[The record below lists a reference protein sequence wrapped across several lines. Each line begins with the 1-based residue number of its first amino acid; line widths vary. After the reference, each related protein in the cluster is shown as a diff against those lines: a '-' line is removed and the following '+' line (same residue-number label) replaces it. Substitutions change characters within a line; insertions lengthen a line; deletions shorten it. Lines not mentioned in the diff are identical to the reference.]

1 MSPMVT
7 GTSAWVRTLIV
18 LSLAMERSFPVWRH
32 GGWPGS
38 SEEVA
43 EAASKGVPVTGA
55 AGAVRRRDVAAF
67 GDRIGRARWKTPRP
81 AKDPAA
87 SPGLRFAFYG
97 RMSTMEYQ
105 DRASSFGWQREAA
118 EQLVAGR
125 GVIVAEFF
133 DAGCSRRL
141 PWAQRPQAAALLSA
155 LADPERRLD
164 AVVVGEY
171 ERAFSGDQFIEMAP
185 LLQRLGVQVWLPEA
199 GGLVE
204 PGSLEHQVLMRLLGA
219 QSQREVLR
227 SRHRVLAAMRAQA
240 CEQGRFMGGRPP
252 YGYRLVDAGPH
263 PNRVHA
269 EWGRRLRRL
278 GVDPVTGRHVRWIFA
293 RRLEGWSM
301 TGIARALNE
310 RGVPCPS
317 HIDPERNRHRSGE
330 AWTLGTVA
338 AILGN
343 PRYTGRQV
351 WNRQRT
357 DRDTAGAGGGRG
369 GAVRRWNPVEEWV
382 ISEQALHPALVSDE
396 DFLAAQTVRAA
407 RPTRDGECRVYALAG
422 SVVCGICTRRM
433 DSHWANGR
441 AGYRCRHGHTSA
453 KLRKPDQ
460 PRNLYVREDRLLAV
474 LPGLLASFD
483 RSLQDAGPGE
493 IALFLRANNLKVVC
507 DRSRWA
513 ISEEMGLV
521 PLSPS

>member
-1 MSPMVT
+1 M
-7 GTSAWVRTLIV
+7 G
-18 LSLAMERSFPVWRH
+18 
-32 GGWPGS
+32 
-38 SEEVA
+38 
-43 EAASKGVPVTGA
+43 AAS
-55 AGAVRRRDVAAF
+55 AVRSRDVDAF
-67 GDRIGRARWKTPRP
+67 GDRIGRARWRTPRP
-81 AKDPAA
+81 GEGRVA

-97 RMSTMEYQ
+97 RMSTVEYQ

-141 PWAQRPQAAALLSA
+141 SWTERPQAAALLSA
-155 LADPERRLD
+155 LADPKRGLD

-171 ERAFSGDQFIEMAP
+171 ERAFSGDQFSEMAP

-199 GGLVE
+199 DGPVE

-269 EWGRRLRRL
+269 GWGRRLRRL
-278 GVDPVTGRHVRWIFA
+278 GVDPVTAAHVRWIFA

-301 TGIARALNE
+301 AGIARALNE

-317 HIDPERNRHRSGE
+317 HVDPERNQHRSGE

-357 DRDTAGAGGGRG
+357 DRAPAETSGGRAG
-369 GAVRRWNPVEEWV
+369 VVRHWNPVQEWV
-382 ISEQALHPALVSDE
+382 ISERPLHPALVSDE
-396 DFLAAQTVRAA
+396 DFLAAQTIRAG
-407 RPTRDGECRVYALAG
+407 RSTRDGDYRVYALAG
-422 SVVCGICTRRM
+422 LVVCGICMRRM
-433 DSHWANGR
+433 DSHWVNGR

-453 KLRKPDQ
+453 RLRKPDK
-460 PRNLYVREDRLLAV
+460 PKNLYVREDRLLAV

-483 RSLQDAGPGE
+483 RSLEDAGPGE
-493 IALFLRANNLKVVC
+493 IALFLRANDLKVVC
-507 DRSRWA
+507 DRSGWV
-513 ISEEMGLV
+513 ISEETALV
-521 PLSPS
+521 PMSPS